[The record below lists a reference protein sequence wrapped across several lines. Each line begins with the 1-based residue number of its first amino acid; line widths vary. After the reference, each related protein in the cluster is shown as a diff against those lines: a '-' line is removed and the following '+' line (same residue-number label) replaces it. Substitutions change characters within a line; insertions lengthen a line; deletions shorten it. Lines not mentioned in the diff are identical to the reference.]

1 MAIFCLPLKI
11 MFLIDFVRF
20 ANILIL
26 LIFPESMMMGYDIWM
41 SNVIALKR
49 YQEWPEIKI
58 FINVRCELSSNLLYS
73 EMRRTFQLASHFSLS
88 FFCWQ
93 GAVISIIDAMA
104 LGFLS
109 TVAFPMLPP
118 FLLTG
123 IFYVGLSPA
132 NDSFSVIIL
141 YDLQYRSD
149 ST

>member
-1 MAIFCLPLKI
+1 MANFCLLLKI

-58 FINVRCELSSNLLYS
+58 LINVRCELSSNLLYS

-88 FFCWQ
+88 FFVDRVQ
-93 GAVISIIDAMA
+93 
-104 LGFLS
+104 
-109 TVAFPMLPP
+109 
-118 FLLTG
+118 
-123 IFYVGLSPA
+123 
-132 NDSFSVIIL
+132 
-141 YDLQYRSD
+141 
-149 ST
+149 